1 MYKIIRQY
9 GLKPHGCTIAG
20 GLEKV
25 EVIYLFIY
33 LKFYY
38 EIAIWIHNDTS
49 KIRSTETLR
58 IKTLIM
64 GLQQIIPNYT
74 NTLKNTLQIKYI
86 KKYKT
91 KYKIIA
97 NC

>member
-38 EIAIWIHNDTS
+38 EIAI
-49 KIRSTETLR
+49 
-58 IKTLIM
+58 
-64 GLQQIIPNYT
+64 
-74 NTLKNTLQIKYI
+74 
-86 KKYKT
+86 
-91 KYKIIA
+91 
-97 NC
+97 